1 MAIVRFKV
9 GEKEEDS
16 ILKLYNKL
24 YSHFD
29 LIPPGRLEA
38 PYQAPLHR

>member
-16 ILKLYNKL
+16 IIKLYNKL

-29 LIPPGRLEA
+29 LIPPGAIEA
-38 PYQAPLHR
+38 DHQAPVHR